1 MDTKD
6 SNKLTK
12 EEKKARDKAKGDAR
26 RKCQHNRKEK
36 RKDDK

>member
-1 MDTKD
+1 MCTEETP
-6 SNKLTK
+6 KLSK

-36 RKDDK
+36 RKGDV